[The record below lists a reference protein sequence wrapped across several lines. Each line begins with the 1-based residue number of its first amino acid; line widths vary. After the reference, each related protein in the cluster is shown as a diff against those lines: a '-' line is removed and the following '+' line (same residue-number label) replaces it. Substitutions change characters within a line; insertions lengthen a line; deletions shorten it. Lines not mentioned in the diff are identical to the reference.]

1 MRLSNHHSN
10 ELQTRSTAARIF
22 SRLTPANKVVFEV
35 STIKSLKRELFSLH
49 AVAAAVPCRRA
60 MNKILNIEQV
70 KLCLNLFNFERLST
84 NTVRH
89 TMKFSL
95 RFRE

>member
-1 MRLSNHHSN
+1 MNCRREALLREFS
-10 ELQTRSTAARIF
+10 L

-49 AVAAAVPCRRA
+49 AVAAASAASPCRRA

-70 KLCLNLFNFERLST
+70 NAKLCLNLFNFERLST
-84 NTVRH
+84 SAVRR
-89 TMKFSL
+89 TENFSL
-95 RFRE
+95 RVS

>member
-1 MRLSNHHSN
+1 MNCRREALLREFS
-10 ELQTRSTAARIF
+10 L

-49 AVAAAVPCRRA
+49 AVAAAAASPCRRA

-70 KLCLNLFNFERLST
+70 NAKLCLNLFNFERLST
-84 NTVRH
+84 STVRH
-89 TMKFSL
+89 TRNFSL
-95 RFRE
+95 RVS